1 MTQPQVVE
9 LWPLRL
15 HREMLGAVAAALTL
29 PLHRVKDT
37 PGCRAGDDSSTKA
50 ASLRRNTLT

>member
-29 PLHRVKDT
+29 PLHRVKDS
-37 PGCRAGDDSSTKA
+37 PGAERGTTAPPRP
-50 ASLRRNTLT
+50 RR

>member
-15 HREMLGAVAAALTL
+15 HREMLGAVAADFTL

-37 PGCRAGDDSSTKA
+37 PGAE
-50 ASLRRNTLT
+50 RRTTAPPRPRR